1 MGPKRALKAK
11 SEWSERVVAIER
23 VTKVVKGGKKM
34 SFRAIIVVGN
44 EQGKVGVGVG
54 KAGDVITAVR
64 KGVTDGKKH
73 IITVPLTSSNS
84 IPHPTSGRFGAA
96 KLILRPSAPGSGV
109 IAGSSIRTV
118 LELAGIKNIL
128 SKHDDFKMDI
138 SELEKIMKNFGLCE
152 KILHVADKVVTKFLE
167 DSAVETKIEES
178 NTAHNFFSN
187 QVYGNDMLKIID
199 RKIGQETEEISFI
212 KKTIFG
218 I

>member
-1 MGPKRALKAK
+1 MNSKKLGKPK
-11 SEWSERVVAIER
+11 SEWSEQVVSIER

-73 IITVPLTSSNS
+73 IISVPLTSSNS
-84 IPHPTSGRFGAA
+84 IPHETKGRFGAA
-96 KLILRPSAPGSGV
+96 KLILRPSAPGCGV

-128 SKHDDFKMDI
+128 SKQLGSNNLLNNARATI
-138 SELEKIMKNFGLCE
+138 NGLSS
-152 KILHVADKVVTKFLE
+152 LKV
-167 DSAVETKIEES
+167 
-178 NTAHNFFSN
+178 
-187 QVYGNDMLKIID
+187 Y
-199 RKIGQETEEISFI
+199 
-212 KKTIFG
+212 KT
-218 I
+218 